1 MLVGRRMARL
11 RNGGGGAGF
20 STRRPPSGGRRS
32 PAAEWRGATSA
43 SAKDRV
49 FNALHPSVRVGR

>member
-20 STRRPPSGGRRS
+20 ST
-32 PAAEWRGATSA
+32 
-43 SAKDRV
+43 
-49 FNALHPSVRVGR
+49 